1 MVCCLRVGF
10 EKKPEV
16 AIGSREV
23 DEMRA
28 SNERVEMLLMIIIG
42 TGRRYVSVYRR

>member
-1 MVCCLRVGF
+1 M
-10 EKKPEV
+10 KYPEA

-28 SNERVEMLLMIIIG
+28 SNERVRMLLMVIIG
-42 TGRRYVSVYRR
+42 TGRRYVSVYKR